1 MLNISGYSYLLCYR
15 YQAKFN
21 KAANFIKD
29 QPKLLNIRTSICIF
43 FYRNAFQS
51 TDSEKKIRS
60 SRIPRDLFETREG
73 LLYGGVFLFLFLNS
87 ILWQKAQK
95 QSSMS
100 SIWRCRH
107 FHNCNVHFVTWQ
119 RRSRH
124 ATFVTSLSSSTARLA
139 VKWKIYRCFY
149 AKASRTKTQQFSFG
163 ISEWKQ
169 CNLSVRFVQRF
180 SWSQ

>member
-1 MLNISGYSYLLCYR
+1 MHI
-15 YQAKFN
+15 
-21 KAANFIKD
+21 
-29 QPKLLNIRTSICIF
+29 

-95 QSSMS
+95 QSSMR

>member
-29 QPKLLNIRTSICIF
+29 QPKLLNIRTPICIF